1 MNMVSDIS
9 LAPMIQPTVGSAAD
23 LEHLG
28 DQIAELSAHL
38 DAASARL
45 LDLIREFDARGGWN
59 TGFVSCAA
67 WLTWRVGLDR
77 GAARERVR
85 VARALGAR
93 AVADPG
99 PRAWGTQGWDGRH
112 RRARRA
118 HRSRLAPGRSAGR
131 SAGDDAAPRQPR
143 AACVSR
149 RRRYGRHPRAA
160 RAGGWRR
167 ACSGAD
173 LGPRHAVSAP
183 AGQRERSRGNAHHV
197 AAAGRRAGPH
207 RGDGASP
214 RHGSRHIGRAVPG
227 RGSRRCRGPRGPGCT
242 GPVGPR
248 GRNTRSRGN
257 VSAPGVRCEPS
268 GDAPRR

>member
-28 DQIAELSAHL
+28 DQIASLSAHL
-38 DAASARL
+38 DAAGARL

-93 AVADPG
+93 AVAGPG
-99 PRAWGTQGWDGRH
+99 PRAWGTEGWDGRH
-112 RRARRA
+112 GRARRA
-118 HRSRLAPGRSAGR
+118 HRWRLASGRSTGRSARDG
-131 SAGDDAAPRQPR
+131 AAPRQPR

-149 RRRYGRHPRAA
+149 RRRYGRRPWAA
-160 RAGGWRR
+160 GLGGRRR
-167 ACSGAD
+167 ASAGAGC
-173 LGPRHAVSAP
+173 GPRDASSAVARHA
-183 AGQRERSRGNAHHV
+183 
-197 AAAGRRAGPH
+197 
-207 RGDGASP
+207 P
-214 RHGSRHIGRAVPG
+214 RHRA
-227 RGSRRCRGPRGPGCT
+227 R
-242 GPVGPR
+242 
-248 GRNTRSRGN
+248 
-257 VSAPGVRCEPS
+257 
-268 GDAPRR
+268 